1 MGNTVVAAYVVDCY
15 PLQSMAMITFY
26 AVLLNLSAFVNP
38 FFIVPWVDSVGYT
51 WTFATQGI
59 ITFFVSVPAL
69 GLLHYFGPQIR
80 GATGSPDW
88 VNPEYDALL

>member
-1 MGNTVVAAYVVDCY
+1 M
-15 PLQSMAMITFY
+15 SMITFY

-38 FFIVPWVDSVGYT
+38 FFIAYWVEPVGYT

-69 GLLHYFGPQIR
+69 AAVHYYGPQLR
-80 GATGSPDW
+80 RRSGMPAW
-88 VNPEYDALL
+88 VNPEYDTIL